1 MAKGAAPADAME
13 KLEEIFAHQKPEWRM
28 RFNSELEEQLRLWLI
43 PTAEVPL
50 TNLVRESILDEA
62 VLPMRFTACTPCF
75 RAEAGAAGKDTR
87 GMIRQ
92 HQFTKVELVSIT
104 TPEQSKDEHE
114 RMLACA
120 EEVLRRLDLHYRV
133 VTLCTG
139 DMGFA
144 AQKTYDIEVWLPG
157 QNMYREISSCSQCGD
172 VPGAAHECALPRQGR
187 SPGAACAH
195 AQRFGRRRRPRAHR
209 RHGNLSAAGR
219 FDRGAGRAAALY
231 GRREDNRAA
240 RTIGGAMK
248 AHKRPSPDR
257 PLSISVLFHPSSEM
271 RILVTNDDGIHSE
284 GLDVCAEIGRALSE
298 DVWVIAP
305 EFDQSGVSHSL
316 SLNDPL
322 RLREVGERRF
332 AVKGT
337 PTDCV
342 IMGSRHVIK
351 DRPPNLVLSGVN
363 RGRNAGEDVIY
374 SGTVAGAVEG
384 TILGIPSVALSQ
396 AYKSRSSQ
404 PPHWETAIRFA
415 PDIIRRV
422 LAAGIP
428 RDVLININFPDCA
441 PGEVKGIAVT
451 NQGRNRQ
458 DRLQIEARQ
467 DGRGNAYYWI
477 AYVRVRGQQPADGSD
492 IFALAENRIAVTPLR
507 LDMTDEP
514 FMTKLAELFD

>member
-1 MAKGAAPADAME
+1 
-13 KLEEIFAHQKPEWRM
+13 
-28 RFNSELEEQLRLWLI
+28 
-43 PTAEVPL
+43 
-50 TNLVRESILDEA
+50 
-62 VLPMRFTACTPCF
+62 
-75 RAEAGAAGKDTR
+75 
-87 GMIRQ
+87 
-92 HQFTKVELVSIT
+92 
-104 TPEQSKDEHE
+104 
-114 RMLACA
+114 
-120 EEVLRRLDLHYRV
+120 
-133 VTLCTG
+133 
-139 DMGFA
+139 
-144 AQKTYDIEVWLPG
+144 
-157 QNMYREISSCSQCGD
+157 
-172 VPGAAHECALPRQGR
+172 
-187 SPGAACAH
+187 
-195 AQRFGRRRRPRAHR
+195 
-209 RHGNLSAAGR
+209 
-219 FDRGAGRAAALY
+219 
-231 GRREDNRAA
+231 
-240 RTIGGAMK
+240 
-248 AHKRPSPDR
+248 
-257 PLSISVLFHPSSEM
+257 M
-271 RILVTNDDGIHSE
+271 RILVTNDDGIHAE
-284 GLDVCAEIGRALSE
+284 GLDVCEKIARELSE

-305 EFDQSGVSHSL
+305 EYDQSGVAHSL

-322 RLREVGERRF
+322 PLRQVAERRF
-332 AVKGT
+332 AVRGT

-342 IMGSRHVIK
+342 IMGARYVLNGK
-351 DRPPNLVLSGVN
+351 GPDLVLSGVN

-451 NQGRNRQ
+451 NQGRTRQ

-492 IFALAENRIAVTPLR
+492 IFALADNRIAVTPLR